1 MDNASTLLVED
12 DKGNIGR
19 TGFVYDYSDILWC
32 CGELLES
39 FTTDDAHEYEVWKQ
53 VLLSMRAFL
62 NFLGQ

>member
-32 CGELLES
+32 CGE
-39 FTTDDAHEYEVWKQ
+39 YEVWKQ

>member
-32 CGELLES
+32 CGVLES
-39 FTTDDAHEYEVWKQ
+39 FSTDDAHEYEVWKQ
-53 VLLSMRAFL
+53 VLPSMRAFL
-62 NFLGQ
+62 NFSGQ

>member
-32 CGELLES
+32 CGELS
-39 FTTDDAHEYEVWKQ
+39 QSISTDDAYEYEVWEL
-53 VLLSMRAFL
+53 VVLSMRAFL
-62 NFLGQ
+62 NFLDK

>member
-32 CGELLES
+32 WGELLES
-39 FTTDDAHEYEVWKQ
+39 FSTDDAHEYEVWK
-53 VLLSMRAFL
+53 
-62 NFLGQ
+62 